1 MRIAFMGTPDFSVPC
16 LRALAQSKHEVVG
29 VFCQPDKP
37 VGRKQI
43 LTAPP
48 VKEEALCHGFRVFQ
62 PVSLKNGAGVA
73 LLREIEPDLV
83 IVVAYGKILPSDF
96 LGFPK
101 YGCVNVHASLLPRYR
116 GASPIHWAILNG
128 DNETGVTTMQLD
140 EGMDTG
146 DILLVKKVK
155 IDPDETTEELFD
167 VLSKLGAEAMLETI
181 DQIEQGTLNPVPQ
194 DQSQAT
200 VVGLLKK
207 ELGEVDW
214 KQPMQKIHD
223 QVRGLYSWPGAY
235 TYLDGNVLKLH
246 KAARTTVSTNKA
258 PGTVVKT
265 KGQLLVACGDGL
277 CLELKELQLSGKR
290 RMDAAAF
297 LNGNQIKEGTVF
309 EEKDGGAL

>member
-16 LRALAQSKHEVVG
+16 LRALAESKHEVVG

-43 LTAPP
+43 LTPPP
-48 VKEEALCHGFRVFQ
+48 VKEEALKHGYRVFQ
-62 PVSLKNGAGVA
+62 PTTLRNGAGTT

-83 IVVAYGKILPSDF
+83 IVVAYGKILPPDF
-96 LGFPK
+96 LSYPK

-128 DNETGVTTMQLD
+128 DTETGVTTMQLD

-146 DILLVKKVK
+146 DILLVKKVP
-155 IDPDETTEELFD
+155 IGPDETTEELFD
-167 VLSKLGAEAMLETI
+167 ELSAVGATAMLETI
-181 DQIEQGTLNPVPQ
+181 DQIEQGTLRPVPQ
-194 DQSQAT
+194 DHSLAT
-200 VVGLLKK
+200 TVGLLTK

-214 KQPMQKIHD
+214 TKPVQTIHD

-235 TYLDGNVLKLH
+235 TLLDGNVLKLH
-246 KAARTTVSTNKA
+246 KAAKTATATGKA
-258 PGTVVKT
+258 PGTVVKA
-265 KGQLLVACGDGL
+265 KGQLLVSCGDGL
-277 CLELKELQLSGKR
+277 CLELKEVQLSGKK

-297 LNGNQIKEGTVF
+297 LNGNQIQEGDVLG
-309 EEKDGGAL
+309 K

>member
-16 LRALAQSKHEVVG
+16 LRALAGSKHEVVG

-43 LTAPP
+43 LTMPP
-48 VKEEALCHGFRVFQ
+48 VKEEALLHGFRVFQ
-62 PVSLKNGAGVA
+62 PTSLRNGAGVA

-83 IVVAYGKILPSDF
+83 IVVAYGKILPPDF
-96 LGFPK
+96 LAYPK

-116 GASPIHWAILNG
+116 GASPIHWSVING
-128 DNETGVTTMQLD
+128 DAETGVTTMQLD

-167 VLSKLGAEAMLETI
+167 VLSSLGAEAMNETI
-181 DQIEQGTLNPVPQ
+181 DLIEQGSLQPVPQ
-194 DQSQAT
+194 DHAKAT
-200 VVGLLKK
+200 TVGLLTK

-214 KQPMQKIHD
+214 TKPMLQIHNL
-223 QVRGLYSWPGAY
+223 VRGLYSWPGAY
-235 TYLDGNVLKLH
+235 TYLNGNVLKLH
-246 KAARTTVSTNKA
+246 KSARSSVSSSMA
-258 PGTVVKT
+258 PGTVVKAR
-265 KGQLLVACGDGL
+265 GQLLIACGDGL
-277 CLELKELQLSGKR
+277 CLELKEVQLSGKK

-297 LNGNQIKEGTVF
+297 LNGNQIAQGDVLGK
-309 EEKDGGAL
+309 